1 MTHRMFAR
9 ETLDTLL
16 DELTDLA
23 STSLDSGT
31 FFRSI
36 LDAAFKATNAIAGAI
51 WSVADVNYRLEH
63 EVGLVRFGIGSDSQ
77 LQAIHEDALEC
88 ATKGQAAKD
97 NSTDVTKRTYDKKI
111 YRFFGCRDR
120 DFAYLVFELVHNE
133 GAVAAV
139 DEASITN
146 FMAALSE
153 IARDFRN
160 AQLLQRLQIEDHL
173 WSDFKAILPRL
184 YSSIHLHESAF
195 RIANEGRTFLQSD
208 RLSVARVDKDKASV
222 LAVSGVST
230 IEKRAKQV
238 RALESLVAIVARS
251 GHSLRHPSNEMEAP
265 QLSES
270 LQRYLDASQC
280 ELIWILLIKHTQP
293 NSENRL
299 PSDKHYI
306 GALII
311 EIFTAKDSP
320 RLDQRSDLLLEHAAI
335 VFRNAIEYNGMP
347 LRRLSESLQGWAALY
362 RNYRIKLMV
371 GMATALIG
379 ICLAIVIPS
388 DLNIDAS
395 GTIQPVAIRHLYAP
409 ANGEVVKIHTTHQSK
424 VQAGAVLLEI
434 RSRELELRK
443 EELLTL
449 CATAKEK
456 LRGIEVARLQNRK
469 ANPSEAISSG
479 ELSASESELREVVAS
494 QAEQLS
500 ILNEMLASLQ
510 LKSPMN
516 GQVISWDPTETLEHR
531 PIQQGQK
538 LISIAELNGD
548 GKLQLRVLDEDTRHV
563 INANRVSPNG
573 LRVTFSIASDPGVKH
588 SALVK
593 QIGTTVETVS
603 DGGATLRVDAS
614 VDATEM
620 ANVRPG
626 ATVNARIHCGKTCV
640 GYVWTRRLV
649 DFMLFRFL

>member
-23 STSLDSGT
+23 LTSPDSGT
-31 FFRSI
+31 FFQSI
-36 LDAAFKATNAIAGAI
+36 LDAAFNATNAIAGAI
-51 WSVADVNYRLEH
+51 WSVADVNYRLEQ

-97 NSTDVTKRTYDKKI
+97 NSTDVTKRTYDNKI

-133 GAVAAV
+133 GAVAVA

-195 RIANEGRTFLQSD
+195 RIANEGRTFLQCD
-208 RLSVARVDKDKASV
+208 RLSIARVDKDKASV
-222 LAVSGVST
+222 LAVSGVAT

-238 RALESLVAIVARS
+238 RELESLVAIVARS
-251 GHSLRHPSNEMEAP
+251 GYSLRHPSNEMEAP

-280 ELIWILLIKHTQP
+280 ELIWILLINRAQP

-299 PSDKHYI
+299 PSDQHHL

-347 LRRLSESLQGWAALY
+347 LRRLSELLQGWTELY

-371 GMATALIG
+371 GMATALVG

-409 ANGEVVKIHTTHQSK
+409 ANGEVVKIHSTHQSK

-531 PIQQGQK
+531 PVQLGQK

-563 INANRVSPNG
+563 INAHRSSPNG
-573 LRVTFSIASDPGVKH
+573 LRVTFSIASDPGVKR
-588 SALVK
+588 SAFVK
-593 QIGTTVETVS
+593 QIGTTIETVS

-614 VDATEM
+614 VDAAEM